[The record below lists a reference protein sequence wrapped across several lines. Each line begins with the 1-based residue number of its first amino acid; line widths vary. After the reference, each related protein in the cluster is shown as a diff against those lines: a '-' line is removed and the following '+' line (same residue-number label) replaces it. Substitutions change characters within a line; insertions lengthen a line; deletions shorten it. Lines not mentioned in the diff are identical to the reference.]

1 MKLKKRYTPVFTFDE
16 VAMLYQIVDLFAELY
31 DLEKEGKAVAEDYKP
46 HSMSEFYTWLHEIE
60 EFMEH
65 YQEE

>member
-16 VAMLYQIVDLFAELY
+16 VATLYRIIDLFAELC
-31 DLEKEGKAVAEDYKP
+31 DLEEEGKAVAEDYKL
-46 HSMSEFYTWLHEIE
+46 HSMEEFYNWLHEIE
-60 EFMEH
+60 EFMEL

>member
-16 VAMLYQIVDLFAELY
+16 VAMLYQIVDLFAELC
-31 DLEKEGKAVAEDYKP
+31 DLEKEGKAVVKDYKL
-46 HSMSEFYTWLHEIE
+46 HSMEEFYTWLHEIE
-60 EFMEH
+60 EFMEL